1 MPASGSYATASDAG
15 FAGVAAKTGF
25 GTRAVLC
32 PPDCQGQPQIFGNPD
47 PSSGLDAA
55 YVQTA
60 LQGSGSGTVCYAY
73 VFYDS
78 AGWHYTVPVVCP
90 QQAGYNPVLG
100 GSDHV
105 NVSGGCANVHQGP
118 SLGSKVVG
126 CLGNGTVV
134 QIGTTFP
141 KYADGHIWWSISWTA
156 TGQGFMA
163 HDLLITA

>member
-1 MPASGSYATASDAG
+1 MPPSGNYATAADAG
-15 FAGVAAKTGF
+15 LAAVAAKTGF
-25 GTRAVLC
+25 GSSAKLC
-32 PPDCQGQPQIFGNPD
+32 PPDCAGQPQVFGNAD
-47 PSSGLDAA
+47 PTSGLDAA
-55 YVQTA
+55 YVLFA
-60 LQGSGSGTVCYAY
+60 LQGSGNGTVCYAY

-118 SLGSKVVG
+118 FLGSKVVG

-141 KYADGHIWWSISWTA
+141 TYADGHIWWGIS
-156 TGQGFMA
+156 QGFMA
-163 HDLLITA
+163 HDFLITA